1 MLRQVQEERERGR
14 KPLRPAA
21 TAQRD
26 EQKESVM
33 QNEKTDEIENA
44 PASGDADVETIPMF
58 VTQRELAADNEKFW
72 NQPANQTPEPAA
84 QGSKSPAGIVYAP
97 PASNL
102 PATPISVSDL
112 AARSR
117 KGA

>member
-1 MLRQVQEERERGR
+1 MLGRFRERGR
-14 KPLRPAA
+14 KSLRPTA

-26 EQKESVM
+26 QQKENVM
-33 QNEKTDEIENA
+33 QNEKTDNVA
-44 PASGDADVETIPMF
+44 ASGDSGGIPLF
-58 VTQRELAADNEKFW
+58 VTQRETLAENAKYW
-72 NQPANQTPEPAA
+72 NQPANQTPQAPA
-84 QGSKSPAGIVYAP
+84 QGAKSPVGIVYEP
-97 PASNL
+97 SPSNL